1 MTNYSIV
8 AYADEI
14 NREHEFATNLA
25 DEAVEHAKRA
35 GVLLLKAKAEIP
47 HGEFGAWIS
56 SHLNVSQRQAQRYMA
71 AALGKAIPVRA
82 LTHKSDTVS
91 HLIRDIQPG
100 EFVRIV
106 GFAGKKYAELV
117 VMPQVADNKYIH
129 TAYIEGLSLDGA
141 FAGGICDFTK
151 RGILLSRL
159 AIMVDRLQVE
169 IPNPEIV
176 ERFFTDGFDRNPFAE
191 VDA

>member
-1 MTNYSIV
+1 MNNHSIV

-25 DEAVEHAKRA
+25 DEAVVHAKRA

-47 HGEFGAWIS
+47 HGGFGAWIT

-100 EFVRIV
+100 EYLRIV
-106 GFAGKKYAELV
+106 GLAGNKYTELV
-117 VMPQVADNKYIH
+117 VMPQLDNQYVH
-129 TAYIEGLSLDGA
+129 TAYIEALSLDGE
-141 FAGGICDFTK
+141 FSGGICTYSK
-151 RGILLSRL
+151 RGVSVAGLKLLTEHGSYQ
-159 AIMVDRLQVE
+159 IS
-169 IPNPEIV
+169 NPEIV
-176 ERFFTDGFDRNPFAE
+176 ERYFADGVDRNPYAE
-191 VDA
+191 VGV